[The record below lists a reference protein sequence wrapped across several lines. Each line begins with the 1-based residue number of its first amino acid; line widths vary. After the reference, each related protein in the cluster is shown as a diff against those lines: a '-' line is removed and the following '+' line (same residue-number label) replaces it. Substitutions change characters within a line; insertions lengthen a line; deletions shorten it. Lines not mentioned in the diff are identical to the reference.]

1 MCCLRSQ
8 DEMQHFDSCLSTHFC
23 RFQHLKVQKILI
35 ARTNLRSAL
44 TSEAPLPG
52 QLPSWKKKKRM
63 KKAKS
68 QRDLDLADPGGVS
81 DPVEGAP
88 VGGPGVE

>member
-1 MCCLRSQ
+1 
-8 DEMQHFDSCLSTHFC
+8 
-23 RFQHLKVQKILI
+23 
-35 ARTNLRSAL
+35 
-44 TSEAPLPG
+44 
-52 QLPSWKKKKRM
+52 M